1 MNLYLIVT
9 LPFSP
14 GSFHHFFIYSAS
26 IFADSEMRESLK
38 LNLISS
44 FFLVTFSKKRARTKH
59 VPVPAARRRCGGGS
73 KLRYLRSRGDG
84 FRIRSCVCPSIM
96 ALNALMRSVFPAE
109 SEESHSPRTLTFI
122 LHCRASL
129 CHTITLTAS
138 LGVPCNTSRL
148 HFNCN
153 SLPCSNTTT
162 AEF

>member
-1 MNLYLIVT
+1 MSPYLLLEEDVEE
-9 LPFSP
+9 
-14 GSFHHFFIYSAS
+14 GASFVISAAEEMVLEYGAV
-26 IFADSEMRESLK
+26 FA
-38 LNLISS
+38 
-44 FFLVTFSKKRARTKH
+44 
-59 VPVPAARRRCGGGS
+59 
-73 KLRYLRSRGDG
+73 
-84 FRIRSCVCPSIM
+84 PSIM